1 VSKKL
6 FFKKE
11 VLDPET
17 GEYLE
22 FIAFIPQ
29 PKDKNFTKVFRLFGD
44 KVVEDLANG
53 ILTGGEAK
61 LLLWFLAETTKLPV
75 QSAGWIPVKYEE
87 LAKTTSLGVDT
98 VRKYIKKLVEK
109 GYLEQ
114 FQKGQKVFRL
124 KPNYVYRGILAKL
137 KEAEPDF

>member
-11 VLDPET
+11 VIDPET

-29 PKDKNFTKVFRLFGD
+29 PRDKNFTKVFRLFGE

-53 ILTGGEAK
+53 VLTGGEAK
-61 LLLWFLAETTKLPV
+61 LLLWFLAKTTKLPI
-75 QSAGWIPVKYEE
+75 QADGWIPVSYEE
-87 LAKTTSLGVDT
+87 LAKEVQLNKDV
-98 VRKYIKKLVEK
+98 VRKYIKKLMEK

-114 FQKGQKVFRL
+114 FKNRHPTFRL
-124 KPNYVYRGILAKL
+124 KPDYVYRGVLAKL